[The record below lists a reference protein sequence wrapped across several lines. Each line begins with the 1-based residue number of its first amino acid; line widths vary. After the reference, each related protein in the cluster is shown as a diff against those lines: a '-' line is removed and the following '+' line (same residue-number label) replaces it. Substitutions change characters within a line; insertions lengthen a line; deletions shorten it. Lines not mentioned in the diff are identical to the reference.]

1 MLIKVLIRIILGYVN
16 IVVEGYYIERFIN
29 ICISKNIFLWNI
41 KREKSTLMYSNV
53 GIKDFRKL
61 KQVAKT
67 TRCKIKIKSKK
78 GLPFIMHKYKKRKMF
93 AILLIVIISFFV
105 AMSNMVW
112 NIEVVGDEKIDKQVL
127 IEELKNEGLK
137 VGMNKKDVDTKEII
151 NKVRLNRK
159 DIAWVGINIEGTN
172 AIVKVVAAEEK
183 PEIINEED
191 YCNVVSEK
199 DGIILKIDAVN
210 GIPQVKAGDEIKK
223 GDILIAGWID
233 GKYTD
238 RRYVHANGEIKAK
251 IYYSKKEKFML
262 NRKEEE
268 KTGKEEKKYTI
279 NINNFKINLN
289 KRVSNFKKYDTI
301 SENKKLKLFS
311 DFYLPVELLVIT
323 NFEKE
328 EVEKSYSMEEAKTIE
343 QAKLQEELE
352 KQFNKENII
361 DKHVNFYESAD
372 SVEVEV
378 IYEVLENIGTKEKI
392 SF

>member
-16 IVVEGYYIERFIN
+16 IVLEGYYIERFIN

-61 KQVAKT
+61 KQVTKT